1 MKLFKSLLVAPAT
14 LGLLAPLAANA
25 TEINLNDVSNYS
37 DVDSIEFANSF
48 DNEKSIEGTLLAGGE
63 GLGDRHSHDGGFS
76 DTTTLSGSA
85 HFQIGATEGSATTE
99 AVTATYSYDLDLNT
113 SFTGEDN
120 LYVGIEA
127 GNGVFGT
134 VDFVTDNSNAQGDT
148 LNVDSL
154 YYAFPL
160 GEYEVA
166 VGPKLDND
174 DFMPTSTSKYS
185 DRFLMSGQGMTS
197 ANFSWDLGVTGSGFA
212 VARTFDN
219 GWNASASLIGLSAN
233 TSSGLLTKE
242 GNDVITLSAGYDGE
256 NYGLGLVYV
265 DADEACTF
273 YTGLSTCS
281 NNSWTSIEANTWTL
295 GGYWTPNDGKTTL
308 SATYGTISV
317 DVTGTTTEDINE
329 LHFGVD
335 HSIGN
340 GVLSAAIKSS
350 EFWASNGNA
359 DPLGEFAEIYYTY
372 DVNDSMELTG
382 GFSFAMPDNA
392 GTTWIDRTAVGL
404 EATFKF

>member
-1 MKLFKSLLVAPAT
+1 MKLFQKLLIAPAA
-14 LGLLAPLAANA
+14 LGLFSPVAAIAN
-25 TEINLNDVSNYS
+25 EINLDDVSGYS
-37 DVDSIEFANSF
+37 STEEVQNINEFNAKELAVTNSRVDGLEARLNNF
-48 DNEKSIEGTLLAGGE
+48 EAG
-63 GLGDRHSHDGGFS
+63 SFS

-85 HFQIGATEGSATTE
+85 HFQIGATDGSATTE
-99 AVTATYSYDLDLNT
+99 AVTSTYSYDLDLNT
-113 SFTGEDN
+113 AFTGEDN

-148 LNVDSL
+148 LNIDSL

-219 GWNASASLIGLSAN
+219 GWNASASLIGLSAS

-242 GNDVITLSAGYDGE
+242 GNDVVTLSAGYDGE

-273 YTGLSTCS
+273 YTGLNTCTGTGWS
-281 NNSWTSIEANTWTL
+281 DIEANTWTL

-329 LHFGVD
+329 FHFGVD

>member
-1 MKLFKSLLVAPAT
+1 MKLFQKLLIAPAA
-14 LGLLAPLAANA
+14 LGLFSPIAAIAN
-25 TEINLNDVSNYS
+25 EINLDDVSGYS
-37 DVDSIEFANSF
+37 STEDVQNINEFNAKELAVTNSRVDGLEARLNNF
-48 DNEKSIEGTLLAGGE
+48 EAG
-63 GLGDRHSHDGGFS
+63 SFS

-85 HFQIGATEGSATTE
+85 HFQIGATEGSTTTE

-134 VDFVTDNSNAQGDT
+134 VDFVTDNSNAQGDG
-148 LNVDSL
+148 LQIDSL

-219 GWNASASLIGLSAN
+219 GWNASASLIGLSAS

-256 NYGLGLVYV
+256 NYGLGLIYV

-281 NNSWTSIEANTWTL
+281 NNSWSSIEANTWTL

-317 DVTGTTTEDINE
+317 DVTGTTTDDINE
-329 LHFGVD
+329 FHFGVD

-392 GTTWIDRTAVGL
+392 GTTWVDRTAVGL